1 MRAAA
6 IEEFGGPDKIKVM
19 DLPKP
24 VFGPDCVLIKV
35 AAAGVNPID
44 WKTREGRQTSR
55 YPHHF
60 PLILGFDAAGVVE
73 TVGAAVT
80 KFRPGDAVIAYAR
93 KSCVEW
99 GTYAEWV
106 AVAEEAVAIAPGS
119 VDLVHAAALPLSA
132 LTARQIVDALQ
143 VKRGERVLVH
153 GGSGGVG
160 TYVLQLLKE
169 LGVEVLATSGP
180 MGQSHIQGLGA
191 IPLDRH
197 SDVAEQV
204 RSVASEGVDAIA
216 DLAGADAVQPTL
228 PILKDG
234 GRIVSILLPPPI
246 GDEET
251 GRGVTG
257 RYVFVRPYGDQLAD
271 LVKKVDSGLLTIH
284 LERTYPL
291 EQATESHKALQG
303 GGIRG
308 KIALIV

>member
-6 IEEFGGPDKIKVM
+6 IEEFGGPDKIKLM

-24 VFGPDCVLIKV
+24 VFGPDYILIRA
-35 AAAGVNPID
+35 AAAGVNPVD
-44 WKTREGRQTSR
+44 WKIREGRQMSR

-60 PLILGFDAAGVVE
+60 PLILGWDVAGVVE
-73 TVGAAVT
+73 DVGIAVT
-80 KFRPGDAVIAYAR
+80 SFQPGDRVTAYAR

-106 AVAEEAVAIAPGS
+106 TVAEEAAAIAPTS
-119 VDLVHAAALPLSA
+119 VDLSHAAALPLSA
-132 LTARQIVDALQ
+132 LTAWQLIEALQ
-143 VKRGERVLVH
+143 VKQGQRVLVH

-160 TYVLQLLKE
+160 SYVLQLLKD
-169 LGVEVLATSGP
+169 LGVVVLATSGP
-180 MGQSHIQGLGA
+180 NGQAFMRALGA

-204 RSVASEGVDAIA
+204 RSIAPEGVDAIA
-216 DLAGADAVQPTL
+216 DLAGPTAVEATL
-228 PILKDG
+228 PVLKDG

-246 GDEET
+246 GDEEKK
-251 GRGVTG
+251 RGVTG
-257 RYVFVRPYGDQLAD
+257 RYIFVRPYGDQLEQ
-271 LVKKVDSGLLTIH
+271 LVDRVDAGILTIH
-284 LERTYPL
+284 VDRTYPL
-291 EQATESHKALQG
+291 EQAAEAHQALQG